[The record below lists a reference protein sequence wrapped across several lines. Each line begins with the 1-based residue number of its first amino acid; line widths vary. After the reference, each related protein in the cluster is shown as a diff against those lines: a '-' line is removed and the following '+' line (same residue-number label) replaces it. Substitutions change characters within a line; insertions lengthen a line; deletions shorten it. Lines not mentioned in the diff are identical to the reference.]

1 MENIIIVNRKE
12 LESKIDLIKKGG
24 ASKLHILTDFD
35 KTLTRTYVNGKVFPS
50 VIWILHEKNLLEKI
64 YLERAE
70 ELYATYRPSEIDTSL
85 SYEEKK
91 KIMHEWWTLHFRLL
105 IEAGLNKDHLKEV
118 AESCN
123 GVFRDSS
130 EDFFNSLRIANI
142 PVVIMSSSGL
152 GDDSIELILQEVGY
166 LSDNIHIISNE
177 FEWDNNGN
185 LLRVKEPII
194 HSLNKRET
202 EVKDYP
208 VFELIKD
215 RKNVVLMGDNVED
228 IDMIEGFEFENIIK
242 VGFLNEHVEERLEK
256 FKSNYDI
263 IILNDGG
270 MEPIND
276 LLKSLVN

>member
-185 LLRVKEPII
+185 LLSVKEPII